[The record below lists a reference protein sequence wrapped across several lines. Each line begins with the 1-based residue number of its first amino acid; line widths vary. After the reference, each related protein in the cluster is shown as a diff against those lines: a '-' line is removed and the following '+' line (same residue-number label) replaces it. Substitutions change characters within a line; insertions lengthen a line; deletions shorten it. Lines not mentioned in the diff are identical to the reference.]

1 MSSLRR
7 TASPEQAAGLVR
19 HLETAERELRLAVAH
34 TGGLS
39 LQRAGQLVAMIK
51 RLQMTRLELDT
62 DALMRGWQEQVLE
75 RSNRRD
81 Q

>member
-7 TASPEQAAGLVR
+7 TTTPEQAAGLAK

-39 LQRAGQLVAMIK
+39 LQRAGQLVAMIR
-51 RLQMTRLELDT
+51 RLQITRFEINTVSVSFDRKK
-62 DALMRGWQEQVLE
+62 D
-75 RSNRRD
+75 
-81 Q
+81 